1 LSFSLLIGQKLAKDI
16 LQNALKSGRV
26 AQAYLFHGPEGVGK
40 ETAARAFAQALNCLS
55 PAPGPDACG
64 QCASCIKI
72 ARYEHPDIQLVFPI
86 PKEFVEG
93 GDEDADAAFS
103 NKAATSFAKLYEEKR
118 ADAGYKFPFRQAS
131 SIRIL
136 QIRTLI
142 HSLRFRPHEGKKRI
156 FIFLKADRLS
166 LPAAQAF
173 LKTLEEPEKDTLFI
187 LLTETPQALLPTIL
201 SRCQKVRFAPLTR
214 KDIVEALRL
223 RLGLSPEKARTF
235 AALANGSL
243 GRALAL
249 ADEEKDDFQ
258 AERDLARRL
267 FEATRGEGRSF
278 LGKAGELSRQR
289 DRNKAERVIDFLEL
303 WLRDLLVFKEQGEE
317 ALVNLDRLPEIR
329 ASHAGWEQGKLE
341 QAIAACEDIKAG
353 IRANANLHLAL
364 TVLLQRLSRI
374 QRGLAPIPPGL
385 SAWPFMLKS

>member
-1 LSFSLLIGQKLAKDI
+1 MLIGQKLAKDI
-16 LQNALKSGRV
+16 LQNALRSGRV
-26 AQAYLFHGPEGVGK
+26 AQAYLFHGLAGVGK

-55 PAPGPDACG
+55 PSPGPDACG
-64 QCASCIKI
+64 RCASCIKI
-72 ARYEHPDIQLVFPI
+72 ARFEHPDVQLVFPI

-93 GDEDADAAFS
+93 GDEEVDAAFS
-103 NKAATSFAKLYEEKR
+103 NKAAAAFAKIYEEKR
-118 ADAGYKFPFRQAS
+118 ANVGYKFPFKQAS

-136 QIRTLI
+136 QVRTLI
-142 HSLRFRPHEGKKRI
+142 QSLRFRPHEGKKRV
-156 FIFLKADRLS
+156 FVFLKAERFS

-173 LKTLEEPEKDTLFI
+173 LKTLEEPEKDTIFI

-223 RLGLSPEKARTF
+223 RLGLNPARARTF
-235 AALANGSL
+235 TALANGSL

-249 ADEEKDDFQ
+249 ADEERDEFQ
-258 AERDLARRL
+258 KERDLAHRL
-267 FEATRGEGRSF
+267 LEATRGEGRSF
-278 LGKAGELSRQR
+278 LGKAGELSRYR

-303 WLRDLLVFKEQGEE
+303 WFRDLLVLKEQGEE
-317 ALVNLDRLPEIR
+317 TLVNLDCLPELR
-329 ASHAGWEQGKLE
+329 ASYAGWEPGKLE

-353 IRANANLHLAL
+353 IRVNANLHLAL

-374 QRGLAPIPPGL
+374 RRGLAPVPPGL
-385 SAWPFMLKS
+385 AAWPFMLKP

>member
-1 LSFSLLIGQKLAKDI
+1 MPFSLLIGQKLAKDI

-26 AQAYLFHGPEGVGK
+26 AQGYLFHGPEGVGK

-55 PAPGPDACG
+55 PGPGPDACG

-93 GDEDADAAFS
+93 GNEDPDAELS
-103 NKAATSFAKLYEEKR
+103 NKAAAAFAKLYEEKR
-118 ADAGYKFPFRQAS
+118 DDAGYKFPFGQKPA

-136 QIRTLI
+136 QIRALI
-142 HSLRFRPHEGKKRI
+142 QSLRFRPHEGKKRL
-156 FIFLKADRLS
+156 FIFLKADRLTI
-166 LPAAQAF
+166 PAAQAF
-173 LKTLEEPEKDTLFI
+173 LKTLEEPEANTIFI

-235 AALANGSL
+235 AALAHGSL

-249 ADEEKDDFQ
+249 ADGEKDGFQ
-258 AERDLARRL
+258 AERDLAKQL
-267 FEATRGEGRSF
+267 FDSAARGSSPFSSARS
-278 LGKAGELSRQR
+278 LAWSK

-385 SAWPFMLKS
+385 FAWPFMLKS